1 MPIRLA
7 LIGCGYIA
15 QASHGPAL
23 ARLASEGL
31 DIELTACCDTSLE
44 RAEELC
50 TQTGFRRAYSDYRHM
65 LDAERPNAVA
75 LLVPVHLTAPLAAQI
90 LQLGYP
96 LLAEKPPALTVTDL
110 DALIQAAAATRTFH
124 MVAFNRR
131 FAPLITEL
139 KSLLVGKTILHVEHT
154 FTRVGRTDPDFSTT
168 AIHGIDSLRWLLG
181 TDFRSLEFRYREL
194 QEDSKPVTVFSA
206 QGSFNNDAG
215 VHLLFHPLSGAPAER
230 TTIYTPHETFDL
242 RLNQGPDAPGSLAH
256 WQDGKL
262 IRQIDA
268 AQRCGSSED
277 FVLSGFYAENAAFL
291 QAVKSGLRRSEH
303 DFTSARQSVEIMQS
317 MRERRANYQI
327 QQY

>member
-1 MPIRLA
+1 MTIRLA

-23 ARLASEGL
+23 ARLAIEDS
-31 DIELTACCDTSLE
+31 DIELTACCDTSLD
-44 RAEELC
+44 RAQELC
-50 TQTGFRRAYSDYRHM
+50 AKIGFRHSYTDYRHM
-65 LDAERPNAVA
+65 LDVERPDAVF

-90 LQLGYP
+90 LQMGFP
-96 LLAEKPPALTVTDL
+96 LLAEKPPALTVADL
-110 DALIQAAAATRTFH
+110 DALIQAAAATRAFH

-139 KSLLVGKTILHVEHT
+139 KSLLVGQTILHVEHT
-154 FTRVGRTDPDFSTT
+154 FTRVRRTDPDFSTT

-194 QEDSKPVTVFSA
+194 QDGSKPVTVFSA

-215 VHLLFHPLSGAPAER
+215 VHLLFHPLSGVPAER
-230 TTIYTPHETFDL
+230 TTIHTPHETFDL
-242 RLNQGPDAPGSLAH
+242 RLNHGPDAPGSLAH

-268 AQRCGSSED
+268 AKLCGSSED

-291 QAVKSGLRRSEH
+291 QAIQSGERASPH
-303 DFTSARQSVEIMQS
+303 DFASARQSVEVMQC
-317 MRERRANYQI
+317 MREHRSDYRSSQN
-327 QQY
+327 